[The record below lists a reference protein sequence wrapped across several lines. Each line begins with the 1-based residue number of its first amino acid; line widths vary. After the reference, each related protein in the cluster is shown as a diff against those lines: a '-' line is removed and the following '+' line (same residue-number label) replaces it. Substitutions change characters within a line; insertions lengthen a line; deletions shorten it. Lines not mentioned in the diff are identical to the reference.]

1 MNLSICMYMYIYNPA
16 SLPGGAQEG
25 GHGGVDRGVRAD
37 GLGLLGNPLPRYTS
51 TLYPLPRY
59 TSTLYPKPETRN
71 PTALCHDD
79 LGSWARPWK
88 LEKTP
93 TPLGPP

>member
-16 SLPGGAQEG
+16 SLAGGAQEG

-37 GLGLLGNPLPRYTS
+37 ALGLLGNPLPRYTS

-71 PTALCHDD
+71 PKPDSPLPR
-79 LGSWARPWK
+79 RPWK
-88 LEKTP
+88 LGTTLEA
-93 TPLGPP
+93 